1 MTYEAARR
9 TVFRL
14 WLRAFAGIV
23 AVLAASLPAAASAG
37 VSVLTENDS
46 GTFSQNVSG
55 RTPLR
60 AFLTDLGVY
69 ELDTSL
75 KGVRIWQRGGEG
87 SELLRPK
94 NGTAFRPYTETQI
107 QASSPRPQRFVG
119 IDANGNGI
127 SFKQPVGMD
136 FDPDGG
142 RFAVLS
148 AGEYISQ
155 GLNQY
160 NPSIQVY
167 DVAET
172 ADGDGALAEVLVS
185 LAAEYANAFHET
197 TNGWK
202 QVVDRI
208 YRYPDVLVTT
218 NYYSDGSVA
227 SVTTNRFVTF
237 TTNLLDRMISTN
249 WVYVVSTNEPPV
261 TQTNDYSRTGQT
273 DPVWWDS
280 RNTSLLVPGFEYTLL
295 VTNDWISV
303 STNYYSLTN
312 YVFKPTGITTNSS
325 YLATATDV
333 AFLGDAGFVA
343 SIVSEDFQAVRSAF
357 LVFGT
362 DPSAP
367 AKLFP
372 VEDLDQAIKGIA
384 VDKETGDIYAA
395 VPGMSV
401 VFRYPSPGGSPAS
414 WMSLADRTG
423 LVRDGFMAGVAGV
436 AGSDLGLLSNPAD
449 VAVWYPEG
457 DGPFVLV
464 ADAANSRVQAFDP
477 ASLSWTA
484 TNWLGTNIP
493 LVPSSPNGLVRVL
506 AEHLGSLIQIDPAT
520 GLPFDPE
527 ILPFVTTNGTGV
539 VTNYYHVPA
548 YKAYVATNDT
558 SVVTNY
564 YRLETTAFPLFAT
577 GGRGDLAADPLA
589 GPKGVWGQDGTTSMA
604 VADFSSHRVRICGIA
619 DLSALDSAE
628 ILALAIPWQSVD
640 QAWSGLIAR
649 DLAVTNGT
657 VWTDA
662 PHTNAAGVRG
672 FVVREHDDYENE
684 IRIRVAPSRKA
695 RTYSLAISGG
705 DGEVAPAQGTV
716 TIPAGSSEGIL
727 TFTANDGIVTTGQIV
742 SWRDRYGNEVTNGS
756 PKAAYAVTNT
766 YAVTPAYTL
775 EISADGFST
784 NATLA
789 IANVP
794 PVITNAVFSGYVVM
808 GLSGPILY
816 VQGMHVEARDIVA
829 ADADLRYLWWATTN
843 VNWGVNHLDW
853 AVTNNEWA
861 AMASDSWSDGPSFQA
876 AQFSTASPGTGTAA
890 SGLVTNTIE
899 LQVAVGQTVVLPY
912 GYDANGLV
920 STTEPGTAP
929 FIAVC
934 TVLDKDGGAAII
946 SFPTP
951 PEPAGTADRWSY
963 DDGSGGGGGGGG
975 ESTAVYAAQFTAI
988 TGNNVTFVVTLVSGD
1003 PAANDTVSLE
1013 SATSLEGPW
1022 SKLGTS
1028 KKVGDKFLAG
1038 ESSVEINVNPAGNGE
1053 IRFYR
1058 VVQP

>member
-23 AVLAASLPAAASAG
+23 AVLATSLPAAASAG

-136 FDPDGG
+136 FDPNGG

-202 QVVDRI
+202 QVVDRV

-218 NYYSDGSVA
+218 NYYSDGSVS
-227 SVTTNRFVTF
+227 SVTTNRFVSF
-237 TTNLLDRMISTN
+237 TTNLLDRFVTTN
-249 WVYVVSTNEPPV
+249 WVYVVSTNQPPV
-261 TQTNDYSRTGQT
+261 TQTNDNSRTGQT
-273 DPVWWDS
+273 EPVWWDV
-280 RNTSLLVPGFEYTLL
+280 RNMDLFVPGFEYTLL
-295 VTNDWISV
+295 VTNDWVSV
-303 STNYYSLTN
+303 TTNYYALTN

-325 YLATATDV
+325 YLASATDV
-333 AFLGDAGFVA
+333 AFLGDAGLVA
-343 SIVSEDFQAVRSAF
+343 SIVAEDFQSVRSAF

-436 AGSDLGLLSNPAD
+436 AGSDLGLLSNPTD
-449 VAVWYPEG
+449 VSVWYPEG

-649 DLAVTNGT
+649 DLAVTNSS
-657 VWTDA
+657 VWLDA
-662 PHTNAAGVRG
+662 THTNASGLRG

-684 IRIRVAPSRKA
+684 IHVKVAPSRKA
-695 RTYSLAISGG
+695 RSYSLAVSGG
-705 DGEVAPAQGTV
+705 GGEVAPVQGTV
-716 TIPAGSSEGIL
+716 SIPAGASEGIL
-727 TFTANDGIVTTGQIV
+727 TFTAADGIVEAVETV
-742 SWRDRYGNEVTNGS
+742 SWRDRYGNWAEEGS
-756 PKAAYAVTNT
+756 DGAVRAVTNR
-766 YAVTPAYTL
+766 VLSSPAYTL
-775 EISADGFST
+775 EISGDGFST
-784 NATLA
+784 NVTLA
-789 IANVP
+789 VANVP
-794 PVITNAVFSGYVVM
+794 PTITNAVFSGNIVM
-808 GLSGPILY
+808 GLNGPVLY
-816 VQGMHVEARDIVA
+816 VQGMHVDACDIVA

-853 AVTNNEWA
+853 AVTNNDWA
-861 AMASDSWSDGPSFQA
+861 ATASDNWSEGPSFPA
-876 AQFSTASPGTGTAA
+876 AQHSTASPGTGTAA

-899 LQVAVGQTVVLPY
+899 LLVAVGPSAALPY
-912 GYDANGLV
+912 GYDADGIP
-920 STTEPGTAP
+920 STTELGTAP

-951 PEPAGTADRWSY
+951 PEPALTADRWSY
-963 DDGSGGGGGGGG
+963 GNGGGGGGG
-975 ESTAVYAAQFTAI
+975 EESDAVYAARFTAI
-988 TGNNVTFVVTLVSGD
+988 SGNDVTFVVTLVSGT
-1003 PAANDTVSLE
+1003 PLASDTVSLE
-1013 SATSLEGPW
+1013 SATSLGGPW
-1022 SKLGTS
+1022 TKLGTS
-1028 KKVGDKFLAG
+1028 KRVGDKFLAG

>member
-23 AVLAASLPAAASAG
+23 AVLATSLPAAASAG

-55 RTPLR
+55 RIPLR

-202 QVVDRI
+202 QVVDRV

-218 NYYSDGSVA
+218 NYYSDGSVS
-227 SVTTNRFVTF
+227 SVTTNRFVSF
-237 TTNLLDRMISTN
+237 TTNLLDRFVTTN
-249 WVYVVSTNEPPV
+249 WVYVVSTNQPPV
-261 TQTNDYSRTGQT
+261 TQTNDNSRTGQT
-273 DPVWWDS
+273 EPVWWDV
-280 RNTSLLVPGFEYTLL
+280 RNMDLFVPGFEYTLL
-295 VTNDWISV
+295 VTNDWVSV
-303 STNYYSLTN
+303 TTNYYALTN

-362 DPSAP
+362 DPSEP

-372 VEDLDQAIKGIA
+372 VDDLEQAITGIA
-384 VDKETGDIYAA
+384 VDKETGDVYAA
-395 VPGMSV
+395 VPGLSA
-401 VFRYPSPGGSPAS
+401 VFRYPSPGGTPAS
-414 WMSLADRTG
+414 WTSLADRTAV
-423 LVRDGFMAGVAGV
+423 VRDAFSAGVAGV
-436 AGSDLGLLSNPAD
+436 AGSDLGLLSNPTD
-449 VAVWYPEG
+449 VSVWYPEG

-649 DLAVTNGT
+649 DLAVTNSS
-657 VWTDA
+657 VWLDA
-662 PHTNAAGVRG
+662 THTNASGLRG

-684 IRIRVAPSRKA
+684 IHVKVAPSRKA
-695 RTYSLAISGG
+695 RSYSLAVSGG
-705 DGEVAPAQGTV
+705 GGEVAPVQGTV
-716 TIPAGSSEGIL
+716 SIPAGASEGIL
-727 TFTANDGIVTTGQIV
+727 TFTAADGIVEAVETV
-742 SWRDRYGNEVTNGS
+742 SWRDRYGNWAEEGS
-756 PKAAYAVTNT
+756 DGAVRAVTNR
-766 YAVTPAYTL
+766 VLSSPAYTL
-775 EISADGFST
+775 EISGDGFST
-784 NATLA
+784 NVTLA
-789 IANVP
+789 VANVP
-794 PVITNAVFSGYVVM
+794 PTITNAVFSGNLVM
-808 GLSGPILY
+808 GLNGPVLY
-816 VQGMHVEARDIVA
+816 VQGMHVDACDIVA

-853 AVTNNEWA
+853 AVTNNDWA
-861 AMASDSWSDGPSFQA
+861 ATASDDWSEGPSFPA
-876 AQFSTASPGTGTAA
+876 AQHSTASPGTGASS

-899 LQVAVGQTVVLPY
+899 LLVAVGPSAALPY
-912 GYDANGLV
+912 GYDADGIP
-920 STTEPGTAP
+920 STTELGTAP

-951 PEPAGTADRWSY
+951 PEPALTADRWSY
-963 DDGSGGGGGGGG
+963 GNGGGGGGGGG
-975 ESTAVYAAQFTAI
+975 EESDAVYAARFTAI
-988 TGNNVTFVVTLVSGD
+988 SGNDVTFVVTLVSGT
-1003 PAANDTVSLE
+1003 PLASDTVSLE
-1013 SATSLEGPW
+1013 SATSLGGPW
-1022 SKLGTS
+1022 TKLGTS
-1028 KKVGDKFLAG
+1028 KRVGDKFLAG